1 MLKPKIVIFNAVIL
15 MSLVWYKMLMIIGYE
30 TLDNVESS
38 YTTKNRP

>member
-1 MLKPKIVIFNAVIL
+1 MLKPKIVIFNAVL

-38 YTTKNRP
+38 YTTKHRP